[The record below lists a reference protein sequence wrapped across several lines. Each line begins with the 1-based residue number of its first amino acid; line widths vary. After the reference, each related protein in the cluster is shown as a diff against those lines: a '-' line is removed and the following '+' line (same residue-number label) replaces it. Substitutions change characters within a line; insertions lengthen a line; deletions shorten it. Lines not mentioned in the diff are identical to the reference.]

1 VDNQWNSGFTATVTV
16 KAGSSPI
23 SGWTVRW
30 TWPGNQQETSAWN
43 ATVTQSGSQ
52 VTATNMSY
60 NGAVPASGTTSF
72 GFQGT
77 AGGSFT
83 APALTCAAA

>member
-1 VDNQWNSGFTATVTV
+1 
-16 KAGSSPI
+16 
-23 SGWTVRW
+23 
-30 TWPGNQQETSAWN
+30 
-43 ATVTQSGSQ
+43 
-52 VTATNMSY
+52 MSY